1 MKKLFSM
8 IAAVLFAGSMFAA
21 DVTVDLA
28 KGSHNG
34 SSITW
39 SAVDGNITV
48 QQLKGTAT
56 TAVNANYISAPRVY
70 KGHILAFTCKENYTI
85 TGIEI
90 TCNGTYYGNSMTAGT
105 AVASDVVT
113 DDATNILRTWAS
125 TSGGTHVVSTKN
137 ADGESAIYIQN
148 VASESNVQLRFTALK
163 ISYIKAAA
171 TTPTI
176 SAGDVDFGTV
186 ISGKAEAAT
195 LNVTGENLTSAITYS
210 LQSGANFSVTGELT
224 TTGGKL
230 TVNVTNNAEG
240 EYEDVLTLVS
250 GTDATK
256 QVTITANVVELTGEG
271 SETNP
276 YTCAD
281 VLKLHNAISDKAWV
295 KGYILGG
302 AKTAGNPSELVVEA
316 LSGTNTAM
324 AIADA
329 ATETDNTKMV
339 TVQLGA
345 DVRADV
351 AAAGNE
357 GKLIQVQGTL
367 EAYLTVPG
375 VKGVS
380 STDNYKFID
389 TPTPPTPTP
398 GDTVKLVYTAAEGL
412 EWGDYTATEGYWD
425 CYVNGVFELSNVYST
440 TAAGTYAF
448 ADLDPDYCYV
458 VSGSDTIY
466 FAKGD
471 GVVVAVDGDIV
482 TLKGNL
488 TGTDD
493 VVYAFDLSYDPSQVD
508 PYSYDED
515 QDFTATFSSYSVKEV
530 SDGEFSIMAVS
541 DGKGVVMTAF
551 LPTGATAGQAAGKTF
566 PINDSGDEQTVAAG
580 YYDGTD
586 GIMPSYAAL
595 VNTSYQITN
604 VWYLVS
610 GTATVDAN
618 LNITVAAKNSKGRNI
633 NIQLNYPST
642 GIQDVK
648 TVEKL
653 VKYIQ
658 NGQIMINVNGAQ
670 YNVNGARVK

>member
-28 KGSHNG
+28 KGSHDG

-48 QQLKGTAT
+48 QQLQGTST
-56 TAVNANYISAPRVY
+56 TAVNANYIAAPRVY

-105 AVASDVVT
+105 AVASNVVT

-316 LSGTNTAM
+316 LAGNNTAM

-345 DVRADV
+345 SVRADV

-389 TPTPPTPTP
+389 GPAPQPEVIEMT
-398 GDTVKLVYTAAEGL
+398 YTTTDGL
-412 EWGDYTATEGYWD
+412 QWTDATADQGWWQIILG
-425 CYVNGVFELSNVYST
+425 GVLSLSNAGTVASP
-440 TAAGTYAF
+440 AGTYAA
-448 ADLDPDYCYV
+448 ADLDASYSYV
-458 VSGSDTIY
+458 VSGSTKVTFTEGSIT
-466 FAKGD
+466 
-471 GVVVAVDGDIV
+471 VAVDENEVV
-482 TLKGNL
+482 TIKGQL
-488 TGTDD
+488 VGTDGNT
-493 VVYAFDLSYDPSQVD
+493 YKFDLTFDPDEYVVD
-508 PYSYDED
+508 PYSYDEN
-515 QDFTATFSSYSVKEV
+515 QDFTATFSSYTVEEE
-530 SDGEFSIMAVS
+530 SDGVFSIMAIS
-541 DGKGVVMTAF
+541 DGKGVEMTAF
-551 LPTGATAGQAAGKTF
+551 LPTGATAEQAAGKTF

-580 YYDGTD
+580 YYDGTE
-586 GIMPSYAAL
+586 GVMPSYAAL
-595 VNTSYQITN
+595 INASYQITN

-633 NIQLNYPST
+633 NIKLNYPST
-642 GIQDVK
+642 GIQDAK
-648 TVEKL
+648 AVEKL
-653 VKYIQ
+653 VKFIQ

>member
-28 KGSHNG
+28 KGSHDG

-56 TAVNANYISAPRVY
+56 TAVNANYIAAPRVY

-148 VASESNVQLRFTALK
+148 IASESNVQLRFTALK

-240 EYEDVLTLVS
+240 EYQDVLTLVS

-302 AKTAGNPSELVVEA
+302 AKTAGSELVVEA
-316 LSGTNTAM
+316 LSGANTAM

-389 TPTPPTPTP
+389 GPAPQPEVIEMT
-398 GDTVKLVYTAAEGL
+398 YTTTDGL
-412 EWGDYTATEGYWD
+412 QWQDATADQGWWQIILG
-425 CYVNGVFELSNVYST
+425 GVLSLSNAGTVASP
-440 TAAGTYAF
+440 AGTYAA
-448 ADLDPDYCYV
+448 ADLDASYSYV
-458 VSGSDTIY
+458 VSGSTKVTFTEGSIT
-466 FAKGD
+466 
-471 GVVVAVDGDIV
+471 VAVDENEVV
-482 TLKGNL
+482 TIKGQL
-488 TGTDD
+488 VGTDGNT
-493 VVYAFDLSYDPSQVD
+493 YKFDLTFDPNEYVVD
-508 PYSYDED
+508 PYSYDEN
-515 QDFTATFSSYSVKEV
+515 QDFTATFSSYKVEEE

-541 DGKGVVMTAF
+541 DGKAVVLTAF
-551 LPTGATAGQAAGKTF
+551 LPTGATAEQAAGKTF
-566 PINDSGDEQTVAAG
+566 PINDSGDEQTVASG

-586 GIMPSYAAL
+586 VMPSYAGLINA
-595 VNTSYQITN
+595 SYELTN

-610 GTATVDAN
+610 GTVTVDAN

-633 NIQLNYPST
+633 NIQLNNPST
-642 GIQDVK
+642 GIQNVK

>member
-8 IAAVLFAGSMFAA
+8 IAVVLFAGSMFAA
-21 DVTVDLA
+21 DVTVDLS
-28 KGSHNG
+28 KGSHDG

-48 QQLKGTAT
+48 QQLKGTSS

-105 AVASDVVT
+105 AVASNVVT

-125 TSGGTHVVSTKN
+125 TSGGTHVVTTKN

-316 LSGTNTAM
+316 LAGNNTAM

-389 TPTPPTPTP
+389 GPAPQPEVIEMT
-398 GDTVKLVYTAAEGL
+398 YTTTDGL
-412 EWGDYTATEGYWD
+412 QWTDATADQGWWQIILG
-425 CYVNGVFELSNVYST
+425 GVLSLSNAGTVASP
-440 TAAGTYAF
+440 AGTYAA
-448 ADLDPDYCYV
+448 ADLDASYSYV
-458 VSGSDTIY
+458 VSGSTKVTFTEGSIT
-466 FAKGD
+466 
-471 GVVVAVDGDIV
+471 VAVDENEVV
-482 TLKGNL
+482 TIKGQL
-488 TGTDD
+488 VGTDGNT
-493 VVYAFDLSYDPSQVD
+493 YKFDLTFDPDEYVVD
-508 PYSYDED
+508 PYSYDEN
-515 QDFTATFSSYSVKEV
+515 QDFTATFSSYTVEEE
-530 SDGEFSIMAVS
+530 SDGVFSIMAIS
-541 DGKGVVMTAF
+541 DGKGVEMTAF
-551 LPTGATAGQAAGKTF
+551 LPTGATAEQAAGKTF

-580 YYDGTD
+580 YYDGTE
-586 GIMPSYAAL
+586 GVMPSYAAL
-595 VNTSYQITN
+595 INASYQITN

-633 NIQLNYPST
+633 NIKLNYPST

>member
-1 MKKLFSM
+1 M

-28 KGSHNG
+28 KGSHDG

-240 EYEDVLTLVS
+240 EYQDVLTLVS

-302 AKTAGNPSELVVEA
+302 AKTAGSPSELVVEA
-316 LSGTNTAM
+316 LSGANTAM

-389 TPTPPTPTP
+389 GPAPQPEVIEMT
-398 GDTVKLVYTAAEGL
+398 YTTTDGL
-412 EWGDYTATEGYWD
+412 EWLDATADQGWWQIYLD
-425 CYVNGVFELSNVYST
+425 GVLSLSNTGTVASP
-440 TAAGTYAF
+440 AGTYAA
-448 ADLDPDYCYV
+448 ADLAASYSYV
-458 VSGSDTIY
+458 VSGS
-466 FAKGD
+466 AKVTFTEGSIT
-471 GVVVAVDGDIV
+471 VAVDENEVV
-482 TLKGNL
+482 TIKGQL
-488 TGTDD
+488 VGTDGNT
-493 VVYAFDLSYDPSQVD
+493 YKFDLTFDPNEYVVD
-508 PYSYDED
+508 PYKYDED
-515 QDFTATFSSYSVKEV
+515 QDFTATFSSYKVEEE
-530 SDGEFSIMAVS
+530 SDGEFSITAVS
-541 DGKGVVMTAF
+541 DGKAVVLTAF
-551 LPTGATAGQAAGKTF
+551 LPTGATAEQAAGKTF

-580 YYDGTD
+580 SYDETE
-586 GIMPSYAAL
+586 GILPSFAAL
-595 VNTSYQITN
+595 INTSYQPTN

-610 GTATVDAN
+610 GTVTVDAN

-633 NIQLNYPST
+633 NIQLNNPST

>member
-1 MKKLFSM
+1 M

-28 KGSHNG
+28 KGSHDG

-48 QQLKGTAT
+48 QQLQGTST
-56 TAVNANYISAPRVY
+56 TAVNANYIAAPRVY

-105 AVASDVVT
+105 AVASNVVT

-316 LSGTNTAM
+316 LAGNNTAM

-345 DVRADV
+345 SVRADV

-389 TPTPPTPTP
+389 GPAPQPEVIEMT
-398 GDTVKLVYTAAEGL
+398 YTTTDGL
-412 EWGDYTATEGYWD
+412 QWTDATADQGWWQIILG
-425 CYVNGVFELSNVYST
+425 GVLSLSNAGTVASP
-440 TAAGTYAF
+440 AGTYAA
-448 ADLDPDYCYV
+448 ADLDASYSYV
-458 VSGSDTIY
+458 VSGSTKVTFTEGSIT
-466 FAKGD
+466 
-471 GVVVAVDGDIV
+471 VAVDENEVV
-482 TLKGNL
+482 TIKGQL
-488 TGTDD
+488 VGTDGNT
-493 VVYAFDLSYDPSQVD
+493 YKFDLTFDPDEYVVD
-508 PYSYDED
+508 PYSYDEN
-515 QDFTATFSSYSVKEV
+515 QDFTATFSSYTVEEE
-530 SDGEFSIMAVS
+530 SDGVFSIMAIS
-541 DGKGVVMTAF
+541 DGKGVEMTAF
-551 LPTGATAGQAAGKTF
+551 LPTGATAEQAAGKTF

-580 YYDGTD
+580 YYDGTE
-586 GIMPSYAAL
+586 GVMPSYAAL
-595 VNTSYQITN
+595 INASYQITN

-633 NIQLNYPST
+633 NIKLNYPST
-642 GIQDVK
+642 GIQDAK
-648 TVEKL
+648 AVEKL
-653 VKYIQ
+653 VKFIQ

>member
-28 KGSHNG
+28 KGSHDG

-240 EYEDVLTLVS
+240 EYQDVLTLVS

-302 AKTAGNPSELVVEA
+302 AKTAGSPSELVVEA
-316 LSGTNTAM
+316 LSGANTAM

-389 TPTPPTPTP
+389 GPAPQPEVIEMT
-398 GDTVKLVYTAAEGL
+398 YTTTDGL
-412 EWGDYTATEGYWD
+412 EWLDATADQGWWQIYLD
-425 CYVNGVFELSNVYST
+425 GVLSLSNTGTVASP
-440 TAAGTYAF
+440 AGTYAA
-448 ADLDPDYCYV
+448 ADLAASYSYV
-458 VSGSDTIY
+458 VSGS
-466 FAKGD
+466 AKVTFTEGSIT
-471 GVVVAVDGDIV
+471 VAVDENEVV
-482 TLKGNL
+482 TIKGQL
-488 TGTDD
+488 VGTDGNT
-493 VVYAFDLSYDPSQVD
+493 YKFDLTFDPNEYVVD
-508 PYSYDED
+508 PYKYDED
-515 QDFTATFSSYSVKEV
+515 QDFTATFSSYKVEEE
-530 SDGEFSIMAVS
+530 SDGEFSITAVS
-541 DGKGVVMTAF
+541 DGKAVVLTAF
-551 LPTGATAGQAAGKTF
+551 LPTGATAEQAAGKTF

-580 YYDGTD
+580 SYDETE
-586 GIMPSYAAL
+586 GILPSFAAL
-595 VNTSYQITN
+595 INTSYQPTN

-610 GTATVDAN
+610 GTVTVDAN

-633 NIQLNYPST
+633 NIQLNNPST

>member
-1 MKKLFSM
+1 MKKLFSI
-8 IAAVLFAGSMFAA
+8 IAAVLVAGSMFAT
-21 DVTVDLA
+21 DVTVDLS
-28 KGSHNG
+28 KGSHDG

-48 QQLKGTAT
+48 QQLKGTST
-56 TAVNANYISAPRVY
+56 TAVNANYINAPRVY
-70 KGHILAFTCKENYTI
+70 KGHILAFNCKENYTI

-90 TCNGTYYGNSMTAGT
+90 TCSSTYLGNSMTVGT

-113 DDATNILRTWAS
+113 DDATNIQRTWS
-125 TSGGTHVVSTKN
+125 TESGGTHVVSTKN

-176 SAGDVDFGTV
+176 SAGNVDFGTV
-186 ISGKAEAAT
+186 ISGKTEAAT

-240 EYEDVLTLVS
+240 EYQDVLTLVS
-250 GTDATK
+250 GTDARK

-281 VLKLHNAISDKAWV
+281 VLKLQNSISDKAWV

-345 DVRADV
+345 NVRADV
-351 AAAGNE
+351 AAAGNK

-380 STDNYKFID
+380 STDNYEFLD
-389 TPTPPTPTP
+389 TPTPPAPTP
-398 GDTVKLVYTAAEGL
+398 GDTVKMVYTAAEGL
-412 EWGDYTATEGYWD
+412 EWADCTETYAYWD
-425 CYVNGVFELSNVYST
+425 FYVDGVFELSNMYST

-448 ADLDPDYCYV
+448 DDLDPDYCYV

-493 VVYAFDLSYDPSQVD
+493 VVYAFDLYYDPSQVD
-508 PYSYDED
+508 PYLYDED
-515 QDFTATFSSYSVKEV
+515 QDYTATFSSYEVAKEDEGLFSVMGIEN
-530 SDGEFSIMAVS
+530 
-541 DGKGVVMTAF
+541 GKGVMLSVI
-551 LPTGATAGQAAGKTF
+551 LPSEATADQIAGKTF
-566 PINDSGDEQTVAAG
+566 PINDSGDEQTVASG
-580 YYDGTD
+580 YYDATEGL
-586 GIMPSYAAL
+586 IPSFAAIL
-595 VNTSYQITN
+595 NSSNNVTN

-610 GTATVDAN
+610 GTVTVDAN
-618 LNITVAAKNSKGRNI
+618 YNITVAAKNSKGHDI
-633 NIQLNYPST
+633 TIKLNYPST
-642 GIQDVK
+642 GIKDVK
-648 TVEKL
+648 TLEKV
-653 VKYIQ
+653 VKAIE
-658 NGQIMINVNGAQ
+658 NGQLMINVNGVK
-670 YNVNGARVK
+670 YNVNGAIVK

>member
-1 MKKLFSM
+1 M

-28 KGSHNG
+28 KGSHDG

-48 QQLKGTAT
+48 QQLKGTST
-56 TAVNANYISAPRVY
+56 TAVNANYIAAPRVY

-90 TCNGTYYGNSMTAGT
+90 TCDRTNYGNSMTAGT
-105 AVASDVVT
+105 AVASNVVT

-125 TSGGTHVVSTKN
+125 TSGGTHVVTTKN

-316 LSGTNTAM
+316 LAGNNTAM

-345 DVRADV
+345 SVRADV

-389 TPTPPTPTP
+389 GPAPQPEVIEMT
-398 GDTVKLVYTAAEGL
+398 YTTTDGL
-412 EWGDYTATEGYWD
+412 QWQDATADQGWWQIILG
-425 CYVNGVFELSNVYST
+425 GVLSLSNAGTVASP
-440 TAAGTYAF
+440 AGTYAA
-448 ADLDPDYCYV
+448 ADLDASYSYV
-458 VSGSDTIY
+458 VSGSTKVTFTEGSIT
-466 FAKGD
+466 
-471 GVVVAVDGDIV
+471 VAVDENEVV
-482 TLKGNL
+482 TIKGQL
-488 TGTDD
+488 VGTDGNT
-493 VVYAFDLSYDPSQVD
+493 YKFDLTFDPDEYVVD
-508 PYSYDED
+508 PYSYDEN
-515 QDFTATFSSYSVKEV
+515 QDFTSTFSSYKVEEE
-530 SDGEFSIMAVS
+530 SDGVFSIMAVS

-551 LPTGATAGQAAGKTF
+551 LPTGATAEQAAGKTF

-580 YYDGTD
+580 YYDGTE
-586 GIMPSYAAL
+586 GVMPSYAGLINA
-595 VNTSYQITN
+595 SYQITN

>member
-28 KGSHNG
+28 KGSHDG

-48 QQLKGTAT
+48 QQLKGTST
-56 TAVNANYISAPRVY
+56 TAVNANYIAAPRVY

-163 ISYIKAAA
+163 ISYIKTAA

-316 LSGTNTAM
+316 LAGNNTAM

-389 TPTPPTPTP
+389 GPAPQPEVIEMT
-398 GDTVKLVYTAAEGL
+398 YTTTDGL
-412 EWGDYTATEGYWD
+412 QWTDATADQGWWQIILG
-425 CYVNGVFELSNVYST
+425 GVLSLSNAGTVASP
-440 TAAGTYAF
+440 AGTYAA
-448 ADLDPDYCYV
+448 ADLDASYSYV
-458 VSGSDTIY
+458 VSGSTKVTFTEGSIT
-466 FAKGD
+466 
-471 GVVVAVDGDIV
+471 VAVDENEVV
-482 TLKGNL
+482 TIKGQL
-488 TGTDD
+488 VGTDGNT
-493 VVYAFDLSYDPSQVD
+493 YKFDLTFDPDEYVVD
-508 PYSYDED
+508 PYSYDEN
-515 QDFTATFSSYSVKEV
+515 QDFTATFSSYTVEEE
-530 SDGEFSIMAVS
+530 SDGVFSIMAIS
-541 DGKGVVMTAF
+541 DGKGVEMTAF
-551 LPTGATAGQAAGKTF
+551 LPTGATAEQAAGKTF

-586 GIMPSYAAL
+586 GVMPSYAAL
-595 VNTSYQITN
+595 INASYQITN

-633 NIQLNYPST
+633 NIKLNYPST